1 MFVYLNN
8 ILLVTIVN
16 GRDVE
21 KQGRRVNEGCRYSFV
36 LMVVMLKAEDSDYFQ
51 AISERWPFVETE
63 EVELYT
69 YNSE

>member
-36 LMVVMLKAEDSDYFQ
+36 LMVVMLKAEENS
-51 AISERWPFVETE
+51 
-63 EVELYT
+63 ELYLSDGPLSRQRRSN
-69 YNSE
+69 YIHNSE